1 MKIGIHWTRWSIVI
15 KKEEVKVFKMLTKN
29 HKSFNCKIAWI
40 ESETVIVQRGRFG
53 ISYCEEVF

>member
-1 MKIGIHWTRWSIVI
+1 
-15 KKEEVKVFKMLTKN
+15 MLTKN